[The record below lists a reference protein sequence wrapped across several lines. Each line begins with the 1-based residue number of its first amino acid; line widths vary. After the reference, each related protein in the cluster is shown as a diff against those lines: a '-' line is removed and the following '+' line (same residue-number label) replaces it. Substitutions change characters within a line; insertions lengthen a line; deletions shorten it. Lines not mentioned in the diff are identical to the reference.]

1 MLLSA
6 GDDDFKDVM
15 SEVKDLAA
23 RWQDLGT
30 SLGLSQSGL
39 ATILSNNP
47 HSSSDCLKDML
58 LQWLRQSYN
67 VCTTFLCH
75 ILYFNTTIVW

>member
-6 GDDDFKDVM
+6 GEDDFKDVM
-15 SEVKDLAA
+15 SAVRELAA

-30 SLGLSQSGL
+30 SLGLFQSDL
-39 ATILSNNP
+39 ATILSANP
-47 HSSSDCLKDML
+47 YSPSNCLREML

-67 VCTTFLCH
+67 VCTMH
-75 ILYFNTTIVW
+75 IPMPHSLL